1 MLNNYH
7 IAALLF
13 PVETDILKTNS
24 IDLRKMEV
32 AFQGTELYKCR
43 NVNSNTSFVI
53 KSLQGGTSD
62 HFSRRI
68 NSTIS
73 SYSPQVFSYKRLWT

>member
-7 IAALLF
+7 IAALLL
-13 PVETDILKTNS
+13 PVETDRSMEFVFNI
-24 IDLRKMEV
+24 RKMEV